1 MDPMPNG
8 SRLLI
13 RVSIAGVLLSAL
25 TTAATFTTFAREF
38 NFLRYPLLGASLAA
52 MVMAGWSSGRLPA
65 FNRTLW
71 AHAPWWARLSWVII
85 IAAMMGT
92 FATISLIDD
101 APTVSLSQ
109 TVLETRGIGAV
120 AAYFFLIAGLR
131 RNVDVSPAKDEPSVG
146 LTADRAGSNRKV
158 VS

>member
-1 MDPMPNG
+1 MPNG

-52 MVMAGWSSGRLPA
+52 VVMAGWSSGRLPA
-65 FNRTLW
+65 FNRRLW
-71 AHAPWWARLSWVII
+71 AHAPWWARLSWPAI
-85 IAAMMGT
+85 IAAMMGIFT
-92 FATISLIDD
+92 TISRTDD
-101 APTVSLSQ
+101 APTVSVPAK
-109 TVLETRGIGAV
+109 VLETRGIAAV

-131 RNVDVSPAKDEPSVG
+131 RNVDISLSKDEPADE
-146 LTADRAGSNRKV
+146 LTGSHRKV
-158 VS
+158 AG